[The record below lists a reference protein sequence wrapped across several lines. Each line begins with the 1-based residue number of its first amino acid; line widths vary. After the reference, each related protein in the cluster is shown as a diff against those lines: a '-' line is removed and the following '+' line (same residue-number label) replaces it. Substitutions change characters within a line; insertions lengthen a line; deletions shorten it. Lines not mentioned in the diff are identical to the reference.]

1 VLIFHKIREN
11 LSNLDAR
18 EQFQEKNL
26 KGLVKFAK
34 GLTVELE
41 DYKRKVV
48 MAEQIIQDLKKA
60 GSDDMGSLIDMLNN
74 FRLKEANVR
83 EEIEK
88 LSQLSVIKDDEIV
101 NLDIE
106 LKSLTD
112 FLNQVAFTQNQKID
126 MYRQEI

>member
-11 LSNLDAR
+11 LANLDAR